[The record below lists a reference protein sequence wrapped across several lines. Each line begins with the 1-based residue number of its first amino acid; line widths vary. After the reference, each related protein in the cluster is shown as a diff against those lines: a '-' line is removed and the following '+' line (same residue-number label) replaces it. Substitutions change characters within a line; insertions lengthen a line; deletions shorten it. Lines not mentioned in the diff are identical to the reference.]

1 MNDPLE
7 SRPSRTASGHGS
19 AGRRAAGPLPLR
31 TAGEQLNAA
40 RAIARRHRGGRA
52 DSPEVRE
59 ARRGLLDALTSY
71 VAALEARNLP
81 VPHALLTEMNLYK
94 RLS

>member
-7 SRPSRTASGHGS
+7 SRPGHPPTAG
-19 AGRRAAGPLPLR
+19 GRRRSSDGPVQLR

-52 DSPEVRE
+52 DSPEVRQ
-59 ARRGLLDALTSY
+59 ARRGLLEALTCY
-71 VAALEARNLP
+71 VSALEARNLP
-81 VPHALLTEMNLYK
+81 VPHALLTEINLYK

>member
-7 SRPSRTASGHGS
+7 SRPGRPAPGHGS
-19 AGRRAAGPLPLR
+19 PGRREAAPLPLR
-31 TAGEQLNAA
+31 RAGEQLNAA
-40 RAIARRHRGGRA
+40 RAIARQHRGGRA
-52 DSPEVRE
+52 DSPEVRQ

-71 VAALEARNLP
+71 VAALESRNLP
-81 VPHALLTEMNLYK
+81 VPHALLTEINLYK

>member
-1 MNDPLE
+1 
-7 SRPSRTASGHGS
+7 
-19 AGRRAAGPLPLR
+19 
-31 TAGEQLNAA
+31 
-40 RAIARRHRGGRA
+40 
-52 DSPEVRE
+52 
-59 ARRGLLDALTSY
+59 LTRY